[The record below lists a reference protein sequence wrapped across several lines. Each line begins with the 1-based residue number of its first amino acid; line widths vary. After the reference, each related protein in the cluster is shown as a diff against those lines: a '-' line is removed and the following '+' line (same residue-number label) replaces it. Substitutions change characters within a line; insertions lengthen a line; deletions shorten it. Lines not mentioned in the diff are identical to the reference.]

1 MEMSSDRM
9 NSLLS
14 VLSRFVQEAT
24 MQDRKPYPLSSLYN
38 IVAAI
43 QRFLREKGRP
53 DIPFFDVKAPEFAN
67 SLDARMKELTS
78 AGVGVIK
85 QSAQPRTFRVT
96 HSSLLLCIL
105 M

>member
-9 NSLLS
+9 NSLS
-14 VLSRFVQEAT
+14 SRFVQEAT
-24 MQDRKPYPLSSLYN
+24 RQDRKPYPPSSLYN

-43 QRFLREKGRP
+43 QHFLHEKGRP
-53 DIPFFDVKAPEFAN
+53 DISFFDVKAPEFGLLRK

-78 AGVGVIK
+78 EWVEK

-96 HSSLLLCIL
+96 HSSLLLCVLI
-105 M
+105 